1 MVLIILAA
9 ILATLHIYTNR
20 QLASYIRA
28 VFVILICSYI
38 VFSSSI
44 PLPAVVSF
52 FLLYLST
59 YITERSDI
67 FRTIAVGLVLTG
79 GIVWTLLPKDDVDNI
94 TTDSEYIKEIQ
105 RLDTRIDSLSAKSES
120 LTFLILEDMRILDSL
135 DVKMDSSTI
144 RYIESKEFLEQLF
157 K

>member
-1 MVLIILAA
+1 
-9 ILATLHIYTNR
+9 
-20 QLASYIRA
+20 
-28 VFVILICSYI
+28 
-38 VFSSSI
+38 
-44 PLPAVVSF
+44 
-52 FLLYLST
+52 LYLST